1 MRYEIGSELVQ
12 RHCAESLS
20 QLLFTKLFIRI
31 SIDSK
36 RDFSC
41 YDSRNHEG
49 YFILVNREKPKTAFC
64 FEQNGSESSSFHIF
78 KTYLLILNTVN

>member
-1 MRYEIGSELVQ
+1 ML
-12 RHCAESLS
+12 ESLS

-41 YDSRNHEG
+41 YGSRNHEG
-49 YFILVNREKPKTAFC
+49 YFILKVNLEKSKTAFC
-64 FEQNGSESSSFHIF
+64 FEQNGSEFCISYIQV
-78 KTYLLILNTVN
+78 YLLTLNTVN

>member
-1 MRYEIGSELVQ
+1 ML
-12 RHCAESLS
+12 ESLS

-41 YDSRNHEG
+41 YESRNHEG
-49 YFILVNREKPKTAFC
+49 YFILKVNREKSKTAFC
-64 FEQNGSESSSFHIF
+64 FEQNGSEFFISYIQV
-78 KTYLLILNTVN
+78 YLLLILSTVN